1 MYIRRVCS
9 DLVFFVIAQLFIIL
23 LVAGASVPQQVKEEN
38 GMNRNPSNDLGHRD
52 AAIWE
57 YEEWTLDNPSYS
69 GNPFDLVATVTFSHR
84 ESHRETT
91 TEMFYSGN
99 DQWKFRFTGTA
110 VGAWDFATSSADPD
124 LDGYTGTVNVNGQ
137 TDLKIKGFLTHVGN
151 QFAIMDRDDQSLRG
165 YVYQVY
171 MNQQD
176 FAQQYHQDK
185 PRPLDDTS
193 RVDDYWEDTQ
203 KAGFDI
209 YFVFVAHSW
218 LRLGALDNK
227 DRGNN
232 ENPDL
237 QTFDNLEYIINY
249 AHSRGG
255 RTHIWAWGDNGRKQ
269 TPNQLPGGVRGEAH
283 QRLLRYIAARL
294 GPLPGWAMNF
304 GFDTIEMPNAEADTE
319 WWANFLNQRFG
330 WRHLLCSRGWES
342 EAFGIDSYAGF
353 TTAGYE
359 LVTTDK
365 GPEDFNEI
373 AEDLDTN
380 KDRPLLYEERHT
392 YNRWVNWPNRVPDP
406 ARLNMNGTRRLLWWE
421 IMASGA
427 GGFFGY
433 FSDWF
438 NEYGPFEGYYP
449 HREQL
454 RCARNFWRDRY
465 MLDMER
471 ANHLIDEGYCLRTT
485 DNRNFVFYA
494 EDTSSISYD
503 ISEMSG
509 AERVIAVDVKK
520 EYKEIDLG
528 AKSPGCYT
536 YSPGYISDWVIAA
549 GDFYTDAPANEH

>member
-1 MYIRRVCS
+1 VR
-9 DLVFFVIAQLFIIL
+9 
-23 LVAGASVPQQVKEEN
+23 
-38 GMNRNPSNDLGHRD
+38 
-52 AAIWE
+52 
-57 YEEWTLDNPSYS
+57 
-69 GNPFDLVATVTFSHR
+69 FSHR
-84 ESHRETT
+84 ESQRQIT
-91 TEMFYSGN
+91 TEIFYAGN
-99 DQWKFRFTGTA
+99 DQWKFRFTGAA
-110 VGAWDFATSSADPD
+110 VGIWDFTTSSEDPN
-124 LDGYTGTVNVNGQ
+124 LNGYTGTVNVDRQ
-137 TDLKIKGFLTHVGN
+137 TDPKIKGFLTHVGN
-151 QFAIMDRDDQSLRG
+151 QFAIMDQDDQNLRG

-193 RVDDYWEDTQ
+193 RVDDYWDDTQ

-218 LRLGALDNK
+218 LKLGALDNS
-227 DRGNN
+227 DRDGN
-232 ENPDL
+232 ENPDM

-269 TPNQLPGGVRGEAH
+269 TPNRLPGGVRSKVH

-319 WWANFLNQRFG
+319 WWADYLNQHFG
-330 WRHLLCSRGWES
+330 WKHLLCSRGWES
-342 EAFGIDSYAGF
+342 EAFGINSYAGF
-353 TTAGYE
+353 TNAGYE

-365 GPEDFNEI
+365 GPENYSEI
-373 AEDLDTN
+373 VVDTHRN
-380 KDRPLLYEERHT
+380 RPLLYEERHT
-392 YNRWVNWPNRVPDP
+392 YNRWVNWPNRVPDHD
-406 ARLNMNGTRRLLWWE
+406 RLNMDGTRRLLWWE
-421 IMASGA
+421 IMAGGV

-433 FSDWF
+433 FSNWF

-454 RCARNFWRDRY
+454 RCARAFWRDRY
-465 MLDMER
+465 MLGMER
-471 ANHLIDEGYCLRTT
+471 ANYLINEGYCLRTL
-485 DNRNFVFYA
+485 DDRNYVFYA
-494 EDTSSISYD
+494 EDTSSITYD
-503 ISEMSG
+503 IPEITG

-528 AKSPGCYT
+528 VKSQGRHT
-536 YSPGYISDWVIAA
+536 YNPGYISDWAIAV
-549 GDFYTDAPANEH
+549 GDFHTDKSTNGR